1 MEESLEGDEI
11 SSKEAKLKQ
20 IEKADSAP
28 EPAVCGPVPRMRRR
42 TLLGGILTI
51 LASAPVWMSGGAGRG
66 PHGNVGQLWPSRLS
80 TEKVG
85 RLYLEQAPH
94 ERDAGF
100 LTQAVFGDRLPSGSG
115 EDVRRLVASRARQD
129 FRQDDA
135 VVIDGWIMARSE
147 ARFCALALLT

>member
-1 MEESLEGDEI
+1 MWDIDAEGDET
-11 SSKEAKLKQ
+11 SSKEANLTQ
-20 IEKADSAP
+20 IEKAGRSS
-28 EPAVCGPVPRMRRR
+28 EPAVCSPVPRVRRR

-51 LASAPVWMSGGAGRG
+51 LASAPVWMSGIGRS
-66 PHGNVGQLWPSRLS
+66 PDRDADQLWPSRLS

-100 LTQAVFGDRLPSGSG
+100 LTRAVFGDRMPSGSG
-115 EDVRRLVASRARQD
+115 EDVRRLVASRARED
-129 FRQDDA
+129 FRRDDA

-147 ARFCALALLT
+147 ARFCALALLA